1 MRHAC
6 SFAAFALPTW
16 VLPAFAL
23 LLTAT
28 SAPAGGLF
36 FKKAVSAPRPDTA
49 LPLDAMEESQRALAH
64 AVLDRPTLAARGPTE
79 TFTCNPEHYYYFL
92 EHPDAAVTA
101 WRKLGAKCV
110 SITARG
116 DGQFGWSDD
125 SGSDLVWQTLHRGGG
140 MRIWFAEGKV
150 RPTPLL
156 PLVPVKALVVMHHGE
171 AKNAEG
177 VKVIEHHADL
187 FVQTDSK
194 TAAAFTKMMGQQ
206 APKLAEQGLGQLQL
220 FFSGLSWYL
229 QRHPE
234 QVKVLMKGIE

>member
-6 SFAAFALPTW
+6 SLAAFM
-16 VLPAFAL
+16 L
-23 LLTAT
+23 LVTAG

-36 FKKAVSAPRPDTA
+36 FKKAPPPPRPDTA
-49 LPLDAMEESQRALAH
+49 LPLDEMDEAHRALARS
-64 AVLDRPTLAARGPTE
+64 VLDRPTLAARGPNE
-79 TFTCNPEHYYYFL
+79 AFVCNPEHYYYFL
-92 EHPDAAVTA
+92 EHPDLAVSA

-110 SITARG
+110 SINARG
-116 DGQFGWSDD
+116 EGQFGWSDD
-125 SGSDLVWQTLHRGGG
+125 NGSDLVWQTLHRGSG

-150 RPTPLL
+150 RPGPLL
-156 PLVPVKALVVMHHGE
+156 PLVPVKAVVVMHHGE

-177 VKVIEHHADL
+177 AKGIEHHADL

-194 TAAAFTKMMGQQ
+194 TAAALTKMMGQQ

-229 QRHPE
+229 QRHPD
-234 QVKVLMKGIE
+234 QVDVLIKGQ